1 MTAVSSTVCKVNI
14 RERLLRRNVG
24 SVDAIA
30 KQVVRRDI
38 EAGTQNATNAHP
50 LDNIDNVI
58 RETATVWESRR
69 IAGDQTQPLALGLW
83 SRRHT
88 SVEPH

>member
-1 MTAVSSTVCKVNI
+1 MAAVPSAVCKVNI

-38 EAGTQNATNAHP
+38 EAGTQNATDAHP
-50 LDNIDNVI
+50 LDNIDDVV
-58 RETATVWESRR
+58 RETATIWESCR
-69 IAGDQTQPLALGLW
+69 IAGDQTQPLALRLR